1 MMPEESHEP
10 LFDSLRRIVLRIRSE
25 ADIADRTGQYDR
37 LHEIADEI
45 VALVDGDRPDDGYA

>member
-1 MMPEESHEP
+1 MPGEGMEP

-25 ADIADRTGQYDR
+25 ADIADRTGQYAR

-45 VALVDGDRPDDGYA
+45 AVLVDGNRPDDGYA